1 MAREVLHTR
10 CRASQAANKTMRDA
24 VRGLAYSIGADV
36 RDDPTDRERTRADY
50 TKAHEINPRFAVVYN
65 NRAWSYL
72 QGGQG
77 CPRPTRWLARHKG
90 EHLRC
95 TGVGA

>member
-1 MAREVLHTR
+1 MAREVRHTR
-10 CRASQAANKTMRDA
+10 CRALHAADKTMRDA
-24 VRGLAYSIGADV
+24 VRGLAYSIGADA

-65 NRAWSYL
+65 NRSYF

-77 CPRPTRWLARHKG
+77 CPRPTKWLARHKG
-90 EHLRC
+90 
-95 TGVGA
+95 